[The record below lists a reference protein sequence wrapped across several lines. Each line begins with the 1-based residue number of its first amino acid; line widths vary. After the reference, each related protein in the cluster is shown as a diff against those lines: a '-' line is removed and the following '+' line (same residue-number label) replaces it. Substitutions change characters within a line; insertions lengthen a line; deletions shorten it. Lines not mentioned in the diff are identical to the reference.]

1 MSDLSFIL
9 QSVLLGF
16 GLAMDSFS
24 VSIADTLVE
33 PGMTKRK
40 GFGIAGMF
48 GFCQMLFPVIGWFF
62 VHSLLSVF
70 NVLEKFI
77 PWIALAL
84 LAYIGGGMIKDGVT
98 GDGDDELPDR
108 PVTFPQLVLQGI
120 ATAIDALSVGFTIA
134 DYDFGRAFL
143 CAFISGAVTFLVCIV
158 GLRIGKKLG
167 EKIGSRA
174 SILGGCI
181 LIFIGLKVVFD
192 SFTR

>member
-1 MSDLSFIL
+1 MTDISFIL
-9 QSVLLGF
+9 QSILLGF

-33 PGMTKRK
+33 PKMTKAK
-40 GFGIAGMF
+40 GLGIAGMF

-70 NVLEKFI
+70 YVLEEFI

-84 LAYIGGGMIKDGVT
+84 LAYIGGKMIKEGITDN
-98 GDGDDELPDR
+98 GDADLPDR
-108 PVTFPQLVLQGI
+108 PVTFPQLVMQGI

-134 DYDFGRAFL
+134 EYEFRDAFL
-143 CAFISGAVTFLVCIV
+143 CAFISGAVTFLVCIG
-158 GLRIGKKLG
+158 GLKIGKKLG
-167 EKIGSRA
+167 EKIGSKA

-181 LIFIGLKVVFD
+181 LIFIGLKVVID
-192 SFTR
+192 SFI